1 MTFKFVWGLRLF
13 LYIMVEYNEVSYA
26 LKLICVDCA
35 LLYSAAIP
43 LPKRYIGVTGNGIRL
58 FITF

>member
-1 MTFKFVWGLRLF
+1 
-13 LYIMVEYNEVSYA
+13 MVEYNEFSYA
-26 LKLICVDCA
+26 LKLVCVDCA

-43 LPKRYIGVTGNGIRL
+43 LRKHYIGVTGNGIRL